1 MRPEHTGGKEEA
13 LGAGLDPDA
22 LPTSSSSSPPSSSS
36 TRTDTKDHSN
46 HNNNGGGLLQQAFD
60 AYHRYAR
67 DEDHLDRDSALQT
80 VLADHGVPMHEVLHS
95 LSPPNLNSIFVEAE

>member
-22 LPTSSSSSPPSSSS
+22 LPTSSSSSPPPSSSS
-36 TRTDTKDHSN
+36 TRKDHSN
-46 HNNNGGGLLQQAFD
+46 NNNGGGLLQQAFD

-67 DEDHLDRDSALQT
+67 DEDHLVRDSALQT

-95 LSPPNLNSIFVEAE
+95 LSPPNLNSIFCRETE